1 MMRLPDEGR
10 LDIERT
16 VQSYLP
22 EFTLADD
29 EAARDVR
36 LWHLLTHTPGWEGQ
50 LDTPVRHSTAS
61 FAGPIALLVA
71 CLRA

>member
-1 MMRLPDEGR
+1 VFPIASISKTVAATAMMRLHDEGR

-29 EAARDVR
+29 EAAREVR

-50 LDTPVRHSTAS
+50 LDTPVRHSTA
-61 FAGPIALLVA
+61 
-71 CLRA
+71 